1 MLPSIFHVK
10 WDQNSKKLKSVKK
23 DLQGLETQLI
33 EIEKNLGVQYTKLF
47 ENRSSVSISKIN
59 LNLRDFLLMTTF
71 FAVFYF

>member
-33 EIEKNLGVQYTKLF
+33 EIEKKS
-47 ENRSSVSISKIN
+47 RS
-59 LNLRDFLLMTTF
+59 
-71 FAVFYF
+71 AVHKTV